1 MVSPHT
7 HAQIFSSARIAQGLA
22 LCLLLALWA
31 PNLWDVY
38 ADTETGQVRWLEA
51 AGLGAIFWLLCW
63 ALLGRL
69 WLVLALALP
78 VALIWPLEL
87 WLRWQHGTP
96 ISSHMVALALESN
109 WAESANFLSAS
120 GGGLAAAGLMLG
132 WALLYGVGIWCAWRW
147 RVRWQHR
154 SRFYVLVVFVPLL
167 VWLHQSTGAHDALAT
182 DFKTNLMDEPEISS
196 WQVQWA
202 DVYPVNLPLSLAMF
216 RRQQHKLHTAQTALA
231 ARSLHAQQPPQAN
244 APEVVVL
251 VIGESATAT
260 RWGLLGFRR
269 DTTPRL
275 SQQVGLVAFS
285 DVVALSAATRTAVPG
300 VLSRRPV
307 LWPNGNVDTNAEP
320 SLVQAFAQVGYQT
333 HWLSNQSPIG
343 QHDTSISL
351 YAREA
356 ADVQF
361 LNPATYEHRS
371 NLDEVLLAP
380 LRTIL
385 AQPGRHLVVLH
396 LLGSHFDY
404 ALRYPA
410 GFDHFQPSLQS
421 APPAAPDSALYAEQ
435 VDNSY
440 DNSLRYTDHVLAEVL
455 GAVQQRGGNGA
466 VAYFS
471 DHGVDPAQGQC
482 SSKTPNRRSAAA
494 YQVPAFVWLSE
505 PMRAQQAAQWQQL
518 QDNARQPYTTRAVY
532 STLLGLAHI
541 DIADGLPA
549 ESFLHVPSKPL
560 TPRMVAGM
568 DQALVDFDV
577 ARAKNACFIV
587 GQ

>member
-1 MVSPHT
+1 MPSPT
-7 HAQIFSSARIAQGLA
+7 KTYSYWYSRLAQGLA
-22 LCLLLALWA
+22 LCLLAALWM
-31 PNLWDVY
+31 PNLWSPS
-38 ADTETGQVRWLEA
+38 ADTATVA
-51 AGLGAIFWLLCW
+51 LGAIFWLLCW

-69 WLVLALALP
+69 WLLLALALP
-78 VALIWPLEL
+78 VALVWPLEL

-96 ISSHMVALALESN
+96 ISSHLVALALESN
-109 WAESANFLSAS
+109 LAESANFFSAS
-120 GGGLAAAGLMLG
+120 GSGLVVLALGWTLLYAGGL
-132 WALLYGVGIWCAWRW
+132 WCAWHW
-147 RVRWQHR
+147 GLRWQHH
-154 SRFYVLVVFVPLL
+154 SRVYVLMVFVPLL
-167 VWLHQSTGAHDALAT
+167 VWLHQSTGAHDALAA
-182 DFKTNLMDEPEISS
+182 DFGTNLMDDPETSS
-196 WQVQWA
+196 WQTQWK

-216 RRQQHKLHTAQTALA
+216 RQQQHKLHMAQTALA
-231 ARSLHAQQPPQAN
+231 ARSLQAQQAPVTTN
-244 APEVVVL
+244 PEVVVL

-260 RWGLLGFRR
+260 RWGLLGFGR

-275 SQQVGLVAFS
+275 SQQQGLIAFA

-320 SLVQAFAQVGYQT
+320 SLVQAFSQVGYQT

-404 ALRYPA
+404 ALRYSA

-435 VDNSY
+435 LDNSY

-455 GAVQQRGGNGA
+455 DAVQQHGGKGV

-505 PMRAQQAAQWQQL
+505 SMRAQQAVQWQQL
-518 QDNARQPYTTRAVY
+518 QDHARQPYTTRAVY

-549 ESFLHVPSKPL
+549 ESFLQAPGKPL
-560 TPRMVAGM
+560 APRMVAGM

>member
-1 MVSPHT
+1 MLITSTTTQTVL
-7 HAQIFSSARIAQGLA
+7 FKRLAQGLA
-22 LCLLLALWA
+22 LCLLLALWS

-38 ADTETGQVRWLEA
+38 ADTVAGQVRWLEA

-63 ALLGRL
+63 AVLGRL

-96 ISSHMVALALESN
+96 ISSHLVALALESN
-109 WAESANFLSAS
+109 LAESANFFSAS
-120 GGGLAAAGLMLG
+120 GGGVIALTLG
-132 WALLYGVGIWCAWRW
+132 WILLYATGLWCAWHW

-154 SRFYVLVVFVPLL
+154 SRLYVLAVFVPLL
-167 VWLHQSTGAHDALAT
+167 AVLYQSKGVHNALAAE
-182 DFKTNLMDEPEISS
+182 FKTNVMDDPEISS

-202 DVYPVNLPLSLAMF
+202 DVYPVNLPLSLTVF
-216 RRQQHKLHTAQTALA
+216 LQQQRKLQTVQTALA
-231 ARSLHAQQPPQAN
+231 ARSLHAQQAPLTST
-244 APEVVVL
+244 PEVLVL

-260 RWGLLGFRR
+260 RWGLLGFGR

-275 SQQVGLVAFS
+275 SQQEGLVAFS

-307 LWPNGNVDTNAEP
+307 LWPNGNVDMDAEP

-361 LNPATYEHRS
+361 LNPATYEHS
-371 NLDEVLLAP
+371 ANLDEVLLVP
-380 LRTIL
+380 LRAIL

-410 GFDHFQPSLQS
+410 SFDHFQPSLQS
-421 APPAAPDSALYAEQ
+421 MPAAAPDSALYAEQ

-440 DNSLRYTDHVLAEVL
+440 DNSLRYTDHILAEVL

-482 SSKTPNRRSAAA
+482 SSKTPNRHSAAA
-494 YQVPAFVWLSE
+494 YQVPAFVWLSQS
-505 PMRAQQAAQWQQL
+505 MQAQHPTQWQQL
-518 QDNARQPYTTRAVY
+518 QNNAKQPYTTRAIY
-532 STLLGLAHI
+532 ATLLGLAQI
-541 DIADGLPA
+541 DIAQGLPT
-549 ESFLHVPSKPL
+549 ESFLRPPSTPSS
-560 TPRMVAGM
+560 PRMVAGM

-577 ARAKNACFIV
+577 VRQQNSCFII
-587 GQ
+587 GK